1 MTMRRTIQYRV
12 IAIVAA
18 AALLAGCAS
27 QERPEEKFS
36 GYLGSYSNLKEVPGS
51 HGTRYRWVSPELNPK
66 NYHAVLIPDVVF
78 YPAPQPTAR
87 VSRQTL
93 DEIQKYTT
101 TALRRATAQKTKIVD
116 TPGKGVVVL
125 KVAITAV
132 VSKERGL
139 APYQY
144 VPIAFVVTT
153 ASRAA
158 TGTPEV
164 AKLIMEAQ
172 AADSTTGVILGEA
185 VRTGTG
191 KELAKA
197 TSGEKVVTLSH
208 LKPLIDAWARDVV
221 ENTNQ
226 FVAPR

>member
-1 MTMRRTIQYRV
+1 MRRDIYYRLA
-12 IAIVAA
+12 AITAA
-18 AALLAGCAS
+18 AALLAGCAT
-27 QERPEEKFS
+27 QEPPMDKFS
-36 GYLGSYSNLKEVPGS
+36 GYLGSYSGLQEVPGS

-66 NYHAVLIPDVVF
+66 KYHAVLIPDVVF
-78 YPAPQPTAR
+78 YPEPQPTAR
-87 VSRQTL
+87 VSQQTL
-93 DEIQKYTT
+93 DEIQKYAT
-101 TALRRATAQKTKIVD
+101 TALRRATAQKTKVVN
-116 TPGKGVVVL
+116 TPGKGVVVI

-132 VSKERGL
+132 AHQEKGL

-158 TGTPEV
+158 TGTPDE
-164 AKLIMEAQ
+164 AKLIMEGQ
-172 AADSTTGVILGEA
+172 ATDSLTGVILGKA

-197 TSGEKVVTLSH
+197 ASGEKVVTLAD
-208 LKPLIDAWARDVV
+208 LQPLIDAWARDVV
-221 ENTNQ
+221 EQTNQ